1 MAFGIGLGLKDGV
14 GKATEFF
21 AGYAEFCVVFST
33 TVRSFTIELI
43 KLKSVLELHSQWVNQ
58 TKELTLTKLKSILPE
73 LS

>member
-43 KLKSVLELHSQWVNQ
+43 KLKSVLELHWVTR